1 MSICSIFIKYIFIW
15 NFNKINWDN
24 LAINKKAI
32 ELLKDNL
39 DKIDWDLLS
48 MNKNAI
54 EILKDNQ
61 NKINW
66 NLLSLNIYIEIHLTL
81 L

>member
-1 MSICSIFIKYIFIW
+1 
-15 NFNKINWDN
+15 
-24 LAINKKAI
+24 
-32 ELLKDNL
+32 
-39 DKIDWDLLS
+39 